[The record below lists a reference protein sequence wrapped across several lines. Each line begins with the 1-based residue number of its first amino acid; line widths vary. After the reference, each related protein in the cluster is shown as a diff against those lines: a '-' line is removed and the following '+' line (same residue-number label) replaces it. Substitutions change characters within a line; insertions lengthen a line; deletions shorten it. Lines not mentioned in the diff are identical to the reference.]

1 MKNILLLAFALSFV
15 MNNNLLASN
24 NTLDTSVAIRKNK
37 LCKTWYV
44 AQAYSV
50 NKYNNRK
57 DKTDKAQG
65 SIFVFNKDYSFSLT
79 DMSRKNIKTV
89 LGTWEETGKDS
100 ISITMEKITLQ
111 FGIIKLTRD
120 SLAIMANDER
130 SSGRKLNIVFSSSFI
145 KPIDRKELIYKDLNR
160 HEEIETETAVSVEEM
175 EVMAE
180 EEIEADISEEII
192 EPEINA
198 KKKSEELASVIAKKW
213 VIDKVELV
221 VPGITQDLTKYYQ
234 ATTFSFNTDQ
244 SVTFTEVVEGV
255 SKTSFGT
262 WKLSKINKIEMRI
275 EDNLRTFV
283 ILESSNNIFIIKD
296 ENEKNYYKYYLISE

>member
-50 NKYNNRK
+50 NKNNNRK

-160 HEEIETETAVSVEEM
+160 YEEIETETAVSVEEM

>member
-15 MNNNLLASN
+15 INTNLLASN
-24 NTLDTSVAIRKNK
+24 NTLDNSVAIRKNK

-79 DMSRKNIKTV
+79 DMSRKNIKSV

-180 EEIEADISEEII
+180 EEIEADISEEMV
-192 EPEINA
+192 EPEINTT
-198 KKKSEELASVIAKKW
+198 KKHEELARVLSKKW
-213 VIDKVELV
+213 MIDKVELV
-221 VPGITQDLTKYYQ
+221 VPGITQDLTKYSQ
-234 ATTFSFNTDQ
+234 GTTFTFNTDQ
-244 SVTFTEVVEGV
+244 SATFIEVVV
-255 SKTSFGT
+255 TQK
-262 WKLSKINKIEMRI
+262 KIVN
-275 EDNLRTFV
+275 
-283 ILESSNNIFIIKD
+283 
-296 ENEKNYYKYYLISE
+296 